1 MIAHSV
7 LAFAEAVKQEE
18 KTKKSQAALDKIAKL
33 LAGTEGKKFLA
44 ACKTLLPEP
53 AAKLEAKNLKE
64 PVGVWLDFF
73 RAKKDVFTEALP
85 ILGAHAA
92 TLYVG
97 TCQAAEAT
105 TMSIGQLGRKNTRN
119 RTEPRDA
126 ELMERGTQEPKGSR
140 AISGAAWQNTTKAK
154 RNGVLLVDHSEETV
168 MMTTSWNVCQRAN
181 AMRRQT
187 NLKIRMTGMPSRCEG
202 HPKKKRNVCLSVNLV
217 LSQRPSRTRVGTR
230 QRPGSLSQRL
240 MLLWNLWMAPK
251 ALKITHE
258 GLVTLFGTVPEAA
271 LQHHMLDKRL
281 VALKKLTKLP
291 KAETLTAL
299 LRSLKEL
306 GEAAVAKTAKGR
318 EVLKVHRV
326 NGLTADGR
334 AAVQDSER
342 VDEVELEAA
351 ETIRQATR
359 RLFVSANQ
367 EEDLENWNIK
377 ILEEGGLI
385 KTVDTKTT
393 LASEH
398 PEVVL
403 VRKGGYSPLWSKVH
417 ACRLEEALVESH
429 QVSGCLSID
438 HAFACVVLR

>member
-1 MIAHSV
+1 
-7 LAFAEAVKQEE
+7 
-18 KTKKSQAALDKIAKL
+18 
-33 LAGTEGKKFLA
+33 
-44 ACKTLLPEP
+44 
-53 AAKLEAKNLKE
+53 
-64 PVGVWLDFF
+64 
-73 RAKKDVFTEALP
+73 
-85 ILGAHAA
+85 
-92 TLYVG
+92 
-97 TCQAAEAT
+97 
-105 TMSIGQLGRKNTRN
+105 
-119 RTEPRDA
+119 
-126 ELMERGTQEPKGSR
+126 
-140 AISGAAWQNTTKAK
+140 
-154 RNGVLLVDHSEETV
+154 
-168 MMTTSWNVCQRAN
+168 
-181 AMRRQT
+181 
-187 NLKIRMTGMPSRCEG
+187 
-202 HPKKKRNVCLSVNLV
+202 
-217 LSQRPSRTRVGTR
+217 
-230 QRPGSLSQRL
+230 
-240 MLLWNLWMAPK
+240 MAPK

-351 ETIRQATR
+351 ETIRRATR

-393 LASEH
+393 LASER

-403 VRKGGYSPLWSKVH
+403 VRKGWYSPL
-417 ACRLEEALVESH
+417 
-429 QVSGCLSID
+429 
-438 HAFACVVLR
+438 

>member
-1 MIAHSV
+1 M
-7 LAFAEAVKQEE
+7 
-18 KTKKSQAALDKIAKL
+18 
-33 LAGTEGKKFLA
+33 
-44 ACKTLLPEP
+44 
-53 AAKLEAKNLKE
+53 
-64 PVGVWLDFF
+64 WLDFF

-105 TMSIGQLGRKNTRN
+105 TMSNALANWVGKIPETAQNQEMLSSWQEAPKNRKEAVRFLAQSLAKHHQSQK
-119 RTEPRDA
+119 EW
-126 ELMERGTQEPKGSR
+126 
-140 AISGAAWQNTTKAK
+140 GAARGPFGGDSDDDNFLERVPKRKRHEKA
-154 RNGVLLVDHSEETV
+154 NQSEDSDV
-168 MMTTSWNVCQRAN
+168 
-181 AMRRQT
+181 
-187 NLKIRMTGMPSRCEG
+187 TGMPSRCEG
-202 HPKKKRNVCLSVNLV
+202 HPKKKRNVCLSVNL
-217 LSQRPSRTRVGTR
+217 
-230 QRPGSLSQRL
+230 SLSHAAEPYAS
-240 MLLWNLWMAPK
+240 WNQAEAEHFVTEVDAALKSLDGPK

-299 LRSLKEL
+299 LHSLKEL
-306 GEAAVAKTAKGR
+306 GEAVVAKTAKGR

-342 VDEVELEAA
+342 VDEVELEPA
-351 ETIRQATR
+351 ETSRQAVR

-393 LASEH
+393 LASGH
-398 PEVVL
+398 SEVVL
-403 VRKGGYSPLWSKVH
+403 VRKGG
-417 ACRLEEALVESH
+417 
-429 QVSGCLSID
+429 
-438 HAFACVVLR
+438 

>member
-1 MIAHSV
+1 MQD
-7 LAFAEAVKQEE
+7 AF
-18 KTKKSQAALDKIAKL
+18 
-33 LAGTEGKKFLA
+33 
-44 ACKTLLPEP
+44 LPES
-53 AAKLEAKNLKE
+53 AALKE

-105 TMSIGQLGRKNTRN
+105 TMSNALANWVGKIPETAQNQEMLSSWQEAPKNRKEAVRFLAQSLAKHHQSQK
-119 RTEPRDA
+119 EW
-126 ELMERGTQEPKGSR
+126 
-140 AISGAAWQNTTKAK
+140 GAARGPLGGDSDDDNFLERVPKRKRHEKANESEDSDD
-154 RNGVLLVDHSEETV
+154 RNAKSLRGPSKEKEERLSVSESESEPAAEPYA
-168 MMTTSWNVCQRAN
+168 SWNQAEAEHFVAEVD
-181 AMRRQT
+181 AA
-187 NLKIRMTGMPSRCEG
+187 LKSLDG
-202 HPKKKRNVCLSVNLV
+202 PK
-217 LSQRPSRTRVGTR
+217 P
-230 QRPGSLSQRL
+230 
-240 MLLWNLWMAPK
+240 
-251 ALKITHE
+251 LKITHE

-299 LRSLKEL
+299 LHSLKEL

-342 VDEVELEAA
+342 VDEVELEAV
-351 ETIRQATR
+351 ETIRTPFCECQPGGRPGELEHQDFGR
-359 RLFVSANQ
+359 RWVDQN
-367 EEDLENWNIK
+367 
-377 ILEEGGLI
+377 GGHQDDFGFWAPRGGPCSQRR
-385 KTVDTKTT
+385 VD
-393 LASEH
+393 
-398 PEVVL
+398 
-403 VRKGGYSPLWSKVH
+403 SPLWSKVH

-438 HAFACVVLR
+438 RASACVVLR